1 MNAQLNCPVKVELDD
16 GDVRD
21 RFPAS
26 AVGLQAESTPVDSTG
41 SNPEDHG
48 EFLSVSPVVPVS
60 DVQLMRPMAD
70 EISAPISQAGEPISR
85 IVRADTGMSASNRDW
100 RPDGDR
106 SEDHP
111 HDEAIY
117 DDVRVEQT
125 RGNFPVSHDG
135 VPVTSESHNDVR
147 TSNTEVRVQGASP
160 PAVQGVLRGRAKG
173 RTSSTPSASS
183 SMPAFD
189 EATQQVSDPLYQQP

>member
-1 MNAQLNCPVKVELDD
+1 VNAQSNCPVKVELDD

-41 SNPEDHG
+41 SNPEDRG
-48 EFLSVSPVVPVS
+48 EFSSVSPVVPVS

-70 EISAPISQAGEPISR
+70 GISAPISQAGERVSR
-85 IVRADTGMSASNRDW
+85 IIRANTRMSSSNRDL
-100 RPDGDR
+100 RPDDDR

-117 DDVRVEQT
+117 DVRVVQT
-125 RGNFPVSHDG
+125 RGDN
-135 VPVTSESHNDVR
+135 HNQSQWR
-147 TSNTEVRVQGASP
+147 TSN
-160 PAVQGVLRGRAKG
+160 
-173 RTSSTPSASS
+173 
-183 SMPAFD
+183 
-189 EATQQVSDPLYQQP
+189 QQKPQ